1 MPRLF
6 DYWEKGEPL
15 ELWTRRLRLD
25 ALFALVFFP
34 TFGKNHTFAA

>member
-1 MPRLF
+1 MTRLF

-25 ALFALVFFP
+25 AFLRSFSSS
-34 TFGKNHTFAA
+34 